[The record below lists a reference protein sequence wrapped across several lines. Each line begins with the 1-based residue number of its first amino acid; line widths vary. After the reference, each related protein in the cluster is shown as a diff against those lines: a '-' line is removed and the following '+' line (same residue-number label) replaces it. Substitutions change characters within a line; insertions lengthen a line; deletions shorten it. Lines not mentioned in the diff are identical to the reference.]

1 MIVEREELFM
11 CNNLSDIRE
20 QVSDRRNPSNGDV
33 LRVSVV
39 IPTKNRVKDLEE
51 CVESLITQ
59 THPIDELIIVDASD
73 NDATEKYVKCLK
85 ERSRFNIIYVKQTK
99 GGLAVARNIGNEL
112 ASGDIVFQ
120 LEDDL
125 ILHEDYVKEIV
136 AVFLNDR
143 DEKIGGVGGVAKKEI
158 EGKLTDFLYLIFGII
173 FLRDSW
179 KKGCVTISG
188 HHARLP
194 DRLSY
199 VEWLLNAAYRRRVLD
214 EFKYD
219 EKLETTSPFAYYDD
233 FDFSYRV
240 SRKYKLVLTP
250 KARYVHRSSFT
261 AHSHAGAFETNRVKI
276 QNHYYLVEKH
286 NFSKI
291 AFWWSTFGLLLA
303 HSILLIIQPSKKNY
317 LILGGIIDG
326 ILKIISKRWRIG
338 KGRK

>member
-1 MIVEREELFM
+1 MINQGEKRLK
-11 CNNLSDIRE
+11 
-20 QVSDRRNPSNGDV
+20 
-33 LRVSVV
+33 VSVI
-39 IPTKNRVKDLEE
+39 IPTKNRVDDIRL
-51 CVESLITQ
+51 CVESLTNQ
-59 THPIDELIIVDASD
+59 NHPIDELIIVDGSD
-73 NDATEKYVKCLK
+73 NDATEKYVKRLK
-85 ERSRFNIIYVKQTK
+85 ERIQFNLIYVKQTK
-99 GGLAVARNIGNEL
+99 GGLAVARNMGNRL

-136 AVFLNDR
+136 AVFLKDK

-158 EGKLTDFLYLIFGII
+158 EGKLEKLLDFLYSIFGII
-173 FLRDSW
+173 FLRDSPR
-179 KKGCVTISG
+179 KGCVTISG

-194 DRLSY
+194 DRFSY
-199 VEWLLNAAYRRRVLD
+199 VEWLFNAAYRKRVLD

-219 EKLETTSPFAYYDD
+219 ERLETTSPIAYYDD

-261 AHSHAGAFETNRVKI
+261 AHSHIGAFETNRVKI

-286 NFSKI
+286 GFSKM

-303 HSILLIIQPSKKNY
+303 RVIFLLIKPSRINY
-317 LILGGIIDG
+317 MALAGLIDG
-326 ILKIISKRWRIG
+326 VKKIIRGEVKIAKS
-338 KGRK
+338 